1 MTPDEAQ
8 AILLEALAEP
18 IGLLIRASDPK
29 RASQRLYAARVKL
42 GAQAADLQIR
52 TWPRSAE
59 ADLAVVRRR
68 VETRSNGSG

>member
-8 AILLEALAEP
+8 GILLEALAEP
-18 IGLLIRASDPK
+18 IGLLLRASDSK
-29 RASQRLYAARVKL
+29 RASQRLYAARAKL
-42 GAQAADLQIR
+42 GPQAADIQIR

-68 VETRSNGSG
+68 IAVASGK